1 MIKLVYC
8 IVRRAD
14 LSAEE
19 FHRTWLV
26 DHAPLV
32 KSVAEVLHAVRYV
45 QSHTAHDDLNALFQ
59 SSRGGM
65 QTAYDGITEIW
76 WHSRADLE
84 DALSSEAG
92 RAASARLE
100 QDEARFIDFAR
111 SRIFITQEHE
121 IF

>member
-1 MIKLVYC
+1 MVKLVYC

-14 LSAEE
+14 LSTEE

-32 KSVAEVLHAVRYV
+32 KSSAEALHAVRYV
-45 QSHTAHDDLNALFQ
+45 QNHTAHADLNALLQ

-65 QTAYDGITEIW
+65 QPAYDGITEIW
-76 WHSRADLE
+76 WNSRADLE
-84 DALSSEAG
+84 NALSSEAG

-100 QDEARFIDFAR
+100 QDEVCFIDFAR
-111 SRIFITQEHE
+111 SRIFITEEHE

>member
-14 LSAEE
+14 MSAEE

-26 DHAPLV
+26 DHAPV
-32 KSVAEVLHAVRYV
+32 VQSVAEALHAVRYV
-45 QSHTAHDDLNALFQ
+45 QSHTSHADLNALLQ
-59 SSRGGM
+59 STRGGM
-65 QTAYDGITEIW
+65 QLAYDGIIEIW
-76 WHSRADLE
+76 WKSRADLE
-84 DALSSEAG
+84 NALSSETG

-111 SRIFITQEHE
+111 SRIFITEEHE

>member
-26 DHAPLV
+26 YHAPLV
-32 KSVAEVLHAVRYV
+32 KSVAEALHAVRYV
-45 QSHTAHDDLNALFQ
+45 QSHTAHADLNALLQ

-65 QTAYDGITEIW
+65 QLAYDGITEIW
-76 WHSRADLE
+76 WNSRADLE
-84 DALSSEAG
+84 NALSSEAG

-111 SRIFITQEHE
+111 SRIFITEEHE

>member
-32 KSVAEVLHAVRYV
+32 KSVAEALHAVRYV
-45 QSHTAHDDLNALFQ
+45 QSHTSHADLNGLLQ
-59 SSRGGM
+59 STRCGM
-65 QTAYDGITEIW
+65 QPAYDGITEIW
-76 WHSRADLE
+76 WNSRADLE
-84 DALSSEAG
+84 NALSSEAG
-92 RAASARLE
+92 RAVSARLE
-100 QDEARFIDFAR
+100 EDEARFIDVAR
-111 SRIFITQEHE
+111 SRISITEEHE
-121 IF
+121 IL

>member
-32 KSVAEVLHAVRYV
+32 KSVAKALHAVRYI
-45 QSHTAHDDLNALFQ
+45 QSHAVHTDLNALLQ
-59 SSRGGM
+59 STRGGM
-65 QTAYDGITEIW
+65 QPAYDGITEIW
-76 WHSRADLE
+76 WNSRADLE
-84 DALSSEAG
+84 NALSSEAG
-92 RAASARLE
+92 RAASERLE
-100 QDEARFIDFAR
+100 RDEARFIDFAR
-111 SRIFITQEHE
+111 SRIFITEEHD

>member
-32 KSVAEVLHAVRYV
+32 KSVAEALHAVRYV
-45 QSHTAHDDLNALFQ
+45 QSHTMHADLNALLQ

-65 QTAYDGITEIW
+65 QLAYDGITEIW
-76 WHSRADLE
+76 WKSRADLE
-84 DALSSEAG
+84 NALSSETG

-111 SRIFITQEHE
+111 SRIFITEEHE

>member
-14 LSAEE
+14 MTAEK

-26 DHAPLV
+26 HHAPLV
-32 KSVAEVLHAVRYV
+32 ESVAEALHALRYV
-45 QSHTAHDDLNALFQ
+45 QSHTVHADINDLLQ

-65 QTAYDGITEIW
+65 QPAYDGITEIW
-76 WHSRADLE
+76 WNSLADLE
-84 DALSSEAG
+84 NALSSESG

>member
-26 DHAPLV
+26 NHAPVV
-32 KSVAEVLHAVRYV
+32 KSVAEALHAVRYV
-45 QSHTAHDDLNALFQ
+45 QSHAVHADLNALLQ

-65 QTAYDGITEIW
+65 QPAYDGITEIW
-76 WHSRADLE
+76 WNSRADLE
-84 DALSSEAG
+84 NALSSEAG

-100 QDEARFIDFAR
+100 EDEARFIDFAR
-111 SRIFITQEHE
+111 SRIFITEEHE

>member
-14 LSAEE
+14 MSAEE

-26 DHAPLV
+26 DHAPVV
-32 KSVAEVLHAVRYV
+32 KSVAEALHAVRYV
-45 QSHTAHDDLNALFQ
+45 QSHTAHSDLNTLLQ

-65 QTAYDGITEIW
+65 QLAYDGITEIW
-76 WHSRADLE
+76 WNSRADLE
-84 DALSSEAG
+84 NALSSEAG
-92 RAASARLE
+92 RVASARLE

-111 SRIFITQEHE
+111 SRIFITEENE